1 MADAI
6 CDKCEDPFTDP
17 RILPCLHTFCL
28 KCLLKISENTNE
40 PLQCPTCDEKVP
52 LPSGGAQ
59 EFPRD
64 RCKAHDAEKARLNG
78 KIESGD
84 EKCDQC
90 VRADSGNA
98 VAFCVQ
104 CSDFLCE
111 ACRDHHRTWRKTLD
125 HEIIP
130 TGERLSK
137 GDEGSV
143 FDKYRPQ
150 PALCATHSEKLKYYC
165 KQCKELICRDCTGSK
180 VHKSHSEQCVLIDEV
195 ADEEMTSLKSNLSR
209 NQNAISELSGAISRC
224 KKTTEQVKAKKDAID
239 QRITSSL
246 NQVRDTLLK
255 QNADIYDHK
264 VGVLEAQERE
274 LVHIKKGLDL
284 ASHLIT
290 ESSRYTADQQLST
303 KDVIATRV
311 DQLLK
316 QFQTS
321 DLNPLENDTFLTRL
335 SQPSTVSQM
344 TSLYHVSGGAHAA
357 SSTFESGIPSRIY
370 PGREYTMNIK
380 AWDRQGKAV
389 GSGGERVKAEIRK
402 SERTQVPNLY
412 FSPYTDHITQSPRHA
427 NSGVVRATCQAV
439 DNGDGTYTIHYTPQS
454 PGQHELHATIAGR
467 PIKGSPLQF
476 TVKQPRN
483 YASLSCQTGINNS
496 YNNPWDVAFAADGSI
511 VVAHYGSHMV
521 IAYNTTTSKQVF
533 SFGNGAAGSAS
544 NQFYSPS
551 GVAVSGDTIYV
562 AESGYNRIKT
572 FSISRKCYVTT
583 FKDNPFS
590 SPRGICVDLEG
601 KVFVADYGKH
611 CVRVFKGDGV
621 LQYSITGDTAVKES
635 QFQHPWGLAFDPHG
649 NLHIAAHDSHSIKVC
664 SPAGAYISCYGDGT
678 VNSPAGIAINREGV
692 IAVSEDGGKNRLW
705 IYDRNQKTLLKTIEG
720 AFSNGRGIACDDNDI
735 FWVAGYSNNRIY
747 KC

>member
-143 FDKYRPQ
+143 LDKYRPQ

-180 VHKSHSEQCVLIDEV
+180 VHKSHSEQCVLIDEA

-255 QNADIYDHK
+255 QTADIYDHK

-290 ESSRYTADQQLST
+290 ESSRYMADQQLST

-316 QFQTS
+316 QFQTK
-321 DLNPLENDTFLTRL
+321 DLDPLENDTFLTRL

-344 TSLYHVSGGAHAA
+344 TSLYQVSGGAHAA

-380 AWDRQGKAV
+380 ARDRQGKPI
-389 GSGGERVKAEIRK
+389 GSGGERVKGEICA
-402 SERTQVPNLY
+402 SST
-412 FSPYTDHITQSPRHA
+412 
-427 NSGVVRATCQAV
+427 SGASATCQAV
-439 DNGDGTYTIHYTPQS
+439 ENEDGTYIIRYTPQS
-454 PGQHELHATIAGR
+454 SGQHELHATIAGR

-483 YASLSCQTGINNS
+483 YASLSCRTGFNTS
-496 YNNPWDVAFAADGSI
+496 YSSPWDVAFAADSSI
-511 VVAHYGSHMV
+511 VVAEYGSHMV
-521 IAYNTTTSKQVF
+521 STYNTTTSKKVF
-533 SFGNGAAGSAS
+533 SFGNGTAGSAS
-544 NQFYSPS
+544 NQFHSPS

-572 FSISRKCYVTT
+572 FSISRKSYVTT
-583 FKDNPFS
+583 FEDKPFS

-601 KVFVADYGKH
+601 KVFVADYNKH
-611 CVRVFKGDGV
+611 CVRVFKGNGI

-635 QFQHPWGLAFDPHG
+635 QFQRPWGLAFDPHG
-649 NLHIAAHDSHSIKVC
+649 NLHIAAHDSHSIKVY
-664 SPAGAYISCYGDGT
+664 SPAGAYISSYGDGT

-692 IAVSEDGGKNRLW
+692 IAISEDGGKNRLW
-705 IYDRNQKTLLKTIEG
+705 IYDRNRKTLLKTIEG
-720 AFSNGRGIACDDNDI
+720 AFSNGWGIACDDNDI
-735 FWVAGYSNNRIY
+735 FWVAGCNNSHIY